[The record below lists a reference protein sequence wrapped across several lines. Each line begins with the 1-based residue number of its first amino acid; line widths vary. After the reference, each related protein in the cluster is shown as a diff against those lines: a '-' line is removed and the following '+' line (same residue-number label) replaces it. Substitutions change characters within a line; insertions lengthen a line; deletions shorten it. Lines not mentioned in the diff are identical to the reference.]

1 MTPSAEL
8 STFGGAS
15 ARRAAA
21 VAAAAVV
28 GKWMVAVTADRFNL
42 GWVAVTDKE
51 AEVALSVISDGGTP
65 NLDR

>member
-1 MTPSAEL
+1 
-8 STFGGAS
+8 
-15 ARRAAA
+15 
-21 VAAAAVV
+21 
-28 GKWMVAVTADRFNL
+28 MVAVTADRFNL